1 MKVKYIKEN
10 IKYLLN
16 DYRFKLIIL
25 FVICCNFFGAAY
37 LARNSDY
44 ISAIMDIFTQEY
56 YDVAF
61 FALILVNTINTYDM
75 FEKNSC
81 YIIRFNNKK
90 EYLIQLIKNILISN
104 TILFIINLLVS
115 LIFLNFFGN
124 QFIIKKYDIYGISYN
139 IPNLLYIVFYMF
151 RFYIIVSIIS
161 LINACLIKLVNSK
174 CAIFINVLL
183 WIVFIFYP
191 YNSHVINS
199 ISDIPLVFC
208 SYFRVQ
214 FYSGFALESAC
225 SILYIF
231 MLLII
236 GLVLFNIAKNR
247 IKQIGE

>member
-56 YDVAF
+56 YDIAF

-90 EYLIQLIKNILISN
+90 EYLIQLI
-104 TILFIINLLVS
+104 T
-115 LIFLNFFGN
+115 
-124 QFIIKKYDIYGISYN
+124 YN